1 MPPKSGMTVVGL
13 SRLALLGS
21 SFFRVKVMGIGL
33 ELVHLFWALGFIMFA
48 LLASSLKFVNEY
60 DRLVVFRF
68 GRVVGVKGP
77 GPVFIVPL
85 IERYKK
91 VDMRMVTMSIP
102 MQETITKDNVS
113 AKTAAVC
120 FFQVVDPY
128 KVITKIEDPYNATN
142 QIAQTTLRSVI
153 GQHELDDLL
162 AERDLINAKLQAMI
176 DRQTEGW
183 GIKVNAVE
191 VKDVEIPEMMQRAM
205 ARQAEAER
213 ERRAKVVAADGELQ
227 AAEKLA
233 QAAEMIGTQPGAMQL
248 RQLQTMVEV
257 SAEKNSTLIFP
268 VPIELLAFADKF
280 GGSSKNLTTPKLVTE
295 PSTNSTSTSTST
307 PNSNTN
313 SSHSS
318 HPSADGDTIKVKE
331 IKKEKAT

>member
-1 MPPKSGMTVVGL
+1 MNL
-13 SRLALLGS
+13 EFIHLL
-21 SFFRVKVMGIGL
+21 
-33 ELVHLFWALGFIMFA
+33 WALGFILFA
-48 LLASSLKFVNEY
+48 MIASSLKFVNEY

-77 GPVFIVPL
+77 GPVLILPI

-128 KVITKIEDPYNATN
+128 KVITKIEDPYTATS

-162 AERDLINAKLQAMI
+162 SERDLINAKLQAMI

-191 VKDVEIPEMMQRAM
+191 VKDVEIPEQMQRAM

-233 QAAEMIGTQPGAMQL
+233 QAAEMMATSPGAMQL

-268 VPIELLAFADKF
+268 IPIELLSFAEKF
-280 GGSSKNLTTPKLVTE
+280 SPQNRTTPKLVAE
-295 PSTNSTSTSTST
+295 PT
-307 PNSNTN
+307 P
-313 SSHSS
+313 
-318 HPSADGDTIKVKE
+318 GETIKVKE
-331 IKKEKAT
+331 AKKETAT